1 MAAAALASCGSNA
14 RIEGTL
20 SDAPSSEVI
29 VKLLNVNHYDVL
41 DTVKTDA
48 KGRYEYKL
56 PVESG
61 QPEFIYL
68 FYKNTR
74 IASMLLQKGDKVNV
88 VSDTLGTYSVTGSD
102 ETLKL
107 MDVEKDEAEFN
118 NRFFSASARLADLN
132 QSSQAALDLKKEI
145 TAQYIDYYRSRVKYV
160 LQNSHSLTCIP
171 VLYQTVG
178 DAIPVF
184 SQSTDAIHFRNIS
197 DSLKAVYPDSKYV
210 KALAQEADR
219 RMKLLN
225 LDAQIKNAG
234 TSGFPDMELPDVN
247 GKKVKLSSLDTKMV
261 MIYFWNSA
269 DAAQKMFN
277 QDVMKP
283 VYNEYHQKGFDI
295 YSVSVDADKASWAS
309 VVKSQNLPWTNVSD
323 VSGSAAALYNVTS
336 LPMLYFIEN
345 GSIVQAPGVKDGSTL
360 RAFLKARM

>member
-1 MAAAALASCGSNA
+1 MASAALASCGCNA

-74 IASMLLQKGDKVNV
+74 ISSMLLQKGDKVNV

-178 DAIPVF
+178 DGIPVF

-210 KALAQEADR
+210 KALSQEADR

-345 GSIVQAPGVKDGSTL
+345 GSIVQAPGVKDGPTL